1 MVGTDSIPTSD
12 GWSTGRPSLRTRHAD
27 AVRHVDEGVVET
39 RRASVWERLGPFGQF
54 LVGVVVAFGVGMAGV
69 HGLEAFA
76 AATVR
81 VPTVHTLP
89 DRVSICGRSYH
100 RSEGGSL
107 DLLPIDELRATG
119 IEVVIVLPLRMQ
131 PCIPG
136 PCNGG
141 FDGMRGCAAVVF
153 VKVEGDRYAAYDL
166 LGGP

>member
-1 MVGTDSIPTSD
+1 MEIVD
-12 GWSTGRPSLRTRHAD
+12 RPSA
-27 AVRHVDEGVVET
+27 
-39 RRASVWERLGPFGQF
+39 WERLGPFGRF
-54 LVGVVVAFGVGMAGV
+54 LVGVVVLFAAGIAGV

-81 VPTVHTLP
+81 VPTVQTLP

-119 IEVVIVLPLRMQ
+119 IEVVIVLPSRMQ

-136 PCNGG
+136 PCNRG
-141 FDGMRGCAAVVF
+141 FDKVRGCAAVVF